1 MPRPIN
7 NMHRIPISGIENKK
21 CGTVT
26 GVGVNTLSYYRISSK
41 PPLTNYTYESLQRA
55 LYPGMTVVEMNDLF
69 DAPQASRMK
78 KLAKQERQ
86 KGQGG
91 GSGPLDQN
99 IKCKTVTL
107 NNKVTVPPN
116 KTLYIPKCVILNIL
130 QSGTLINN
138 KNKDDKGI
146 VNRGTIN
153 NKGKIDNINGEINN
167 RDGNLDNHDGIID
180 NRNGKI
186 DNYDGLLDNRDGK
199 IENRNGFIYNL
210 YGKLDNRRGKLD
222 NQFGK
227 IENNSDGEIDNTN
240 GIIDNKN
247 GEIINNFRG
256 KINNTNGYIDNR
268 NGKIDNRYGGK
279 IDNTKGIINNRNGKI
294 DNGSTSRQRWWSG
307 SGSEG
312 AGTIIG
318 NRPVGAGTIT

>member
-41 PPLTNYTYESLQRA
+41 PRVTNYTYESLQRA
-55 LYPGMTVVEMNDLF
+55 LYPNKTVAEMNHLF
-69 DAPQASRMK
+69 
-78 KLAKQERQ
+78 
-86 KGQGG
+86 GQPRPI
-91 GSGPLDQN
+91 SGRVGTQGPFPLEKN

-138 KNKDDKGI
+138 KDKDAGYKGI

-153 NKGKIDNINGEINN
+153 NKGKIYNRNSKIDNHHGL
-167 RDGNLDNHDGIID
+167 LDNHDGVLD
-180 NRNGKI
+180 NQ
-186 DNYDGLLDNRDGK
+186 YGLLDN
-199 IENRNGFIYNL
+199 L
-210 YGKLDNRRGKLD
+210 YGLLDNRRGKLD

-227 IENNSDGEIDNTN
+227 IDNTNDGEIDN
-240 GIIDNKN
+240 I
-247 GEIINNFRG
+247 
-256 KINNTNGYIDNR
+256 
-268 NGKIDNRYGGK
+268 NGKIDNRNGLLDNKYGGK
-279 IDNTKGIINNRNGKI
+279 IDNTEGIINNINGEI
-294 DNGSTSRQRWWSG
+294 DNGKNLFISKTDVWLY
-307 SGSEG
+307 
-312 AGTIIG
+312 AGTITG
-318 NRPVGAGTIT
+318 NQPVGAGTIT